1 MWDTGNQFGR
11 FAVFLKD
18 IMRKHFLALALVAAG
33 VSTSVHGQAA
43 KRAIALD
50 DHSRI
55 VSVGDPQRSPD
66 GQWVAYTVTTID
78 AEKDRRN
85 TDVWMIRWDGSEQLQ
100 LTSSPDGESSPRWSP
115 DNKYLAFVASRG
127 TDEEKKKGG
136 QIWLLN
142 RSGGEAQR
150 VSDVKG
156 GVSDIQ
162 WSPDSTRI
170 AFTHGDEDP
179 ADEPEK
185 MDGWKRK
192 TAPPIV
198 IDRYHFKQDR
208 EGYLKHLYTHIGV
221 FDVATKTAK
230 MITKGNTDD
239 ATPSWSPDGKL
250 IAFLS
255 KRGHADPDRTSNEDL
270 WVVEA
275 REGAE
280 PRQLTRTNEGEG
292 GRPAWSPDGSRV
304 ALLMSDNDQNTAYGM
319 NKLVV
324 VPANPP
330 AQIGPTQRPT
340 IYMPQLDRAVSNVA
354 WSADGQNI
362 SFLLQDDRTNHVATV
377 PAENPNGGIQRR
389 TSGRRVISALNPG
402 RDGNFAVLATSP
414 TQFTEVYALEGSN
427 LRQLTKHNDKL
438 AGELQLATT
447 EDFSSKSKDGT
458 EVHGLIVKPADYKAG
473 TKYPTLLIVHGG
485 PNGQDQHA
493 FSFDREFLAANG
505 YVVLAINY
513 RGSAGRGNAWQKAI
527 HGDWGN
533 LEVVDLLG
541 AADEVVRQ
549 GIADPNRLGIG
560 GWSYGGISTNYTIA
574 TDTRFKAAISGAGSS
589 MQFTMYGMDQYIVQY
604 DQEMGQP
611 WKTKDKWIK
620 VSYPFFNADKIK
632 TPTLFMGGEK
642 DFNVPIAGGEQMYQ
656 ALKSLGVDT
665 QLVIYPGQFHGL
677 TIPSYERDRLQRY
690 LNWFNK
696 YLQPSTTTTASQQ

>member
-1 MWDTGNQFGR
+1 MLNR
-11 FAVFLKD
+11 FSAAV
-18 IMRKHFLALALVAAG
+18 LAAAMLVPVAPSAQ
-33 VSTSVHGQAA
+33 T
-43 KRAIALD
+43 KRAITLD

-55 VSVGDPQRSPD
+55 VTVGDPQRSPD
-66 GQWVAYTVTTID
+66 GVWVAYTVSTID
-78 AEKDRRN
+78 ADKDRRN
-85 TDVWMIRWDGSEQLQ
+85 TDVWMVKWDGSEQLQ
-100 LTSSPDGESSPRWSP
+100 LTSSPDNESSPRWSP
-115 DNKYLAFVASRG
+115 DNKYLALVSSRG
-127 TDEEKKKGG
+127 TEEERKRGG

-142 RSGGEAQR
+142 RAGGEAQR
-150 VSDVKG
+150 VSDFKG

-170 AFTHGDEDP
+170 AFVADDQDP
-179 ADEPEK
+179 AEEPEK
-185 MDGWKRK
+185 LDGWKRK

-198 IDRYHFKQDR
+198 IDRYRFKQDR
-208 EGYLKHLYTHIGV
+208 TGYLKHLYSHIGI
-221 FDVATKTAK
+221 FTVATKEAK
-230 MITKGNTDD
+230 IITKGNTDD
-239 ATPSWSPDGKL
+239 QSPSWSPDGKQ

-270 WVVEA
+270 WIVEA

-280 PRQLTRTNEGEG
+280 PRQITRTADGEG
-292 GRPAWSPDGSRV
+292 GRPAWSPDGSRLAV
-304 ALLMSDNDQNTAYGM
+304 LISDNDQNTAYGM

-330 AQIGPTQRPT
+330 ASAGPSTNPAV
-340 IYMPQLDRAVSNVA
+340 YMPSLDRAVSNVA
-354 WSADGQNI
+354 WSADGQHI
-362 SFLLQDDRTNHVATV
+362 SFLLQDDRTNHLATV
-377 PAENPNGGIQRR
+377 PAENPNGMPQRR
-389 TSGRRVISALNPG
+389 STGRRVISSPSPG
-402 RDGNFAVLATSP
+402 KDGNFAVLATDA
-414 TQFTEVYALEGSN
+414 TRMNEVYALEGAN

-438 AGELQLATT
+438 LAELQLATT
-447 EDFSSKSKDGT
+447 EDFQSRSKDGAD
-458 EVHGLIVKPADYKAG
+458 VRGLIVKPANYRAG

-485 PNGQDQHA
+485 PNGQDQHS

-513 RGSAGRGNAWQKAI
+513 RGSAGRGNAWQKSI

-533 LEVVDLLG
+533 LEVIDLLG
-541 AADEVVRQ
+541 AVDEAVRQ

-574 TDTRFKAAISGAGSS
+574 TDTRFKAAVSGAGSS
-589 MQFTMYGMDQYIVQY
+589 MQFTMYGMDQYIIQY

-611 WKTKDKWIK
+611 WKSKDKWMK

-696 YLQPSTTTTASQQ
+696 YLQPASTTTASK

>member
-1 MWDTGNQFGR
+1 MRRHILGLIVVAL
-11 FAVFLKD
+11 FATPS
-18 IMRKHFLALALVAAG
+18 I
-33 VSTSVHGQAA
+33 HGQTA
-43 KRAIALD
+43 KRAITLD

-55 VSVGDPQRSPD
+55 INVGDPQRSPD
-66 GQWVAYTVTTID
+66 GVWVAYTVTTID
-78 AEKDRRN
+78 AEKDKRN
-85 TDVWMIRWDGSEQLQ
+85 TDVWMVKWDGSEQLQ

-142 RSGGEAQR
+142 RAGGEAQK
-150 VSDVKG
+150 VSDFKG
-156 GVSDIQ
+156 GVGDIQ

-170 AFTHGDEDP
+170 AFTHDDEDP
-179 ADEPEK
+179 RDEPEK

-198 IDRYHFKQDR
+198 IDRYHFKEDR
-208 EGYLKHLYTHIGV
+208 TGYLGNYYSHIGV
-221 FDVATKTAK
+221 FDVATKTTK

-239 ATPSWSPDGKL
+239 ASPSWSPDGQL
-250 IAFLS
+250 IAFIS
-255 KRGHADPDRTSNEDL
+255 KRGHTDPDRTSNEDL

-280 PRQLTRTNEGEG
+280 PRQLTKTEAGEG
-292 GRPAWSPDGSRV
+292 GRPAWSPDGSRI
-304 ALLMSDNDQNTAYGM
+304 ALGLGDNDQNTAYGM
-319 NKLVV
+319 NKLIV
-324 VPANPP
+324 VPSNPP
-330 AQIGPTQRPT
+330 AQIGPTSRPT
-340 IYMPQLDRAVSNVA
+340 VYMPQLDRAVSNFA

-362 SFLLQDDRTNHVATV
+362 SFLLQDDRTNHVATI
-377 PAENPNGGIQRR
+377 PAENPNGAIQRK
-389 TSGRRVISALNPG
+389 TSGRRVIQALNPG
-402 RDGNFAVLATSP
+402 KDGNFAVLASEP
-414 TQFTEVYALEGSN
+414 NKLTEVYALEGSN
-427 LRQLTKHNDKL
+427 LRQLTKHNQKL
-438 AGELQLATT
+438 LDELQLAIT
-447 EDFSSKSKDGT
+447 EDFQSKSKDGT
-458 EVHGLIVKPADYKAG
+458 DVHGLIVKPAGYKAG
-473 TKYPTLLIVHGG
+473 TKYPTILYIHGG

-541 AADEVVRQ
+541 AVDEAVKQ

-574 TDTRFKAAISGAGSS
+574 SDTRFKAAISGAGSS
-589 MQFTMYGMDQYIVQY
+589 MQFTMYGMDQYIIQY

-611 WKTKDKWIK
+611 WKSKDKWMK

-696 YLQPSTTTTASQQ
+696 YLQPSTTTTAAPQQ

>member
-1 MWDTGNQFGR
+1 MLNRTLLL
-11 FAVFLKD
+11 VTTV
-18 IMRKHFLALALVAAG
+18 ALAGSLPLAAQ
-33 VSTSVHGQAA
+33 T
-43 KRAIALD
+43 KRALTLD
-50 DHSRI
+50 DHSKI

-66 GQWVAYTVTTID
+66 GQWVAYTVSTID
-78 AEKDRRN
+78 ADKDRRN
-85 TDVWMIRWDGSEQLQ
+85 TDIWMVKWDGSEQLQ
-100 LTSSPDGESSPRWSP
+100 LTSSPDNESSPRWSP

-127 TDEEKKKGG
+127 TEEEKKRGG

-142 RSGGEAQR
+142 RAGGEAQR
-150 VSDVKG
+150 VSDFKG
-156 GVSDIQ
+156 GVGDIQ

-170 AFTHGDEDP
+170 AFTAEDQDP

-208 EGYLKHLYTHIGV
+208 RGYLKDLYTHIGI
-221 FDVATKTAK
+221 FDIATKQAK
-230 MITKGNTDD
+230 VITKGNTDD
-239 ATPSWSPDGKL
+239 NSPSWSPDGKS

-255 KRGHADPDRTSNEDL
+255 KRGHANPDRTSNEDL

-280 PRQLTRTNEGEG
+280 PRQITKTPFGEG
-292 GRPAWSPDGSRV
+292 GRPAWSPDGSRIAV
-304 ALLMSDNDQNTAYGM
+304 LMSDDDQNTAYGM
-319 NKLVV
+319 NKLIV
-324 VPANPP
+324 VPSNPP
-330 AQIGPTQRPT
+330 ASAGPATKPA
-340 IYMPQLDRAVSNVA
+340 IYMPQLDRAVSNIA
-354 WSADGQNI
+354 WSSDGQNI
-362 SFLLQDDRTNHVATV
+362 PFLLQDDRTNHVATV
-377 PAENPNGGIQRR
+377 PAENPNGTPTRKSTGN
-389 TSGRRVISALNPG
+389 RVITSPSAG
-402 RDGNFAVLATSP
+402 KDGNFAVLATEP
-414 TQFTEVYALEGSN
+414 TRMNEVYALEGSN

-438 AGELQLATT
+438 LTELQLATT
-447 EDFSSKSKDGT
+447 ENFQSKSKDGT
-458 EVHGLIVKPADYKAG
+458 DVRGLIVKPAGYKAG
-473 TKYPTLLIVHGG
+473 TKYPTILYIHGG
-485 PNGQDQHA
+485 PNAQDQHS

-513 RGSAGRGNAWQKAI
+513 RGSAGRGNAYQKAI

-541 AADEVVRQ
+541 AVDEAVRQ
-549 GIADPNRLGIG
+549 GIADPDRLGIG

-574 TDTRFKAAISGAGSS
+574 TDTRFKAAVSGAGSS
-589 MQFTMYGMDQYIVQY
+589 MQFTMYGMDQYIIQY

-611 WKTKDKWIK
+611 WKTRDKWMK

-696 YLQPSTTTTASQQ
+696 YLQPTATTTASK

>member
-1 MWDTGNQFGR
+1 MLNRTLLLV
-11 FAVFLKD
+11 ATV
-18 IMRKHFLALALVAAG
+18 ALAGSLPLAAQ
-33 VSTSVHGQAA
+33 T
-43 KRAIALD
+43 KRALTLD
-50 DHSRI
+50 DHSKI

-66 GQWVAYTVTTID
+66 GQWVAYTVSTID
-78 AEKDRRN
+78 ADKDRRN
-85 TDVWMIRWDGSEQLQ
+85 TDIWMVKWDGSEQLQ
-100 LTSSPDGESSPRWSP
+100 LTSSPDNESSPRWSP

-127 TDEEKKKGG
+127 TEEEKKRGG

-142 RSGGEAQR
+142 RAGGEAQR
-150 VSDVKG
+150 VSDFKG
-156 GVSDIQ
+156 GVGDIQ

-170 AFTHGDEDP
+170 AFTAEDQDP

-208 EGYLKHLYTHIGV
+208 RGYLKDLYTHIGI
-221 FDVATKTAK
+221 FDIATKQAK
-230 MITKGNTDD
+230 VITKGNTDD
-239 ATPSWSPDGKL
+239 NSPSWSPDGKS

-255 KRGHADPDRTSNEDL
+255 KRGHANPDRTSNEDL

-280 PRQLTRTNEGEG
+280 PRQITKTPFGEG
-292 GRPAWSPDGSRV
+292 GRPAWSPDGSRIAV
-304 ALLMSDNDQNTAYGM
+304 LMSDDDQNTAYGM
-319 NKLVV
+319 NKLIV
-324 VPANPP
+324 VPSNPP
-330 AQIGPTQRPT
+330 ASAGPATKPA
-340 IYMPQLDRAVSNVA
+340 IYMPQLDRAVSNIA
-354 WSADGQNI
+354 WSPDGQNI

-377 PAENPNGGIQRR
+377 PAENPNGTPTRKSTGN
-389 TSGRRVISALNPG
+389 RVITSPSAG
-402 RDGNFAVLATSP
+402 KDGNFAVLATEP
-414 TQFTEVYALEGSN
+414 TRMNEVYALEGSN

-438 AGELQLATT
+438 LTELQLATT
-447 EDFSSKSKDGT
+447 ENFQSKSKDGT
-458 EVHGLIVKPADYKAG
+458 DVRGLIVKPAGYKAG
-473 TKYPTLLIVHGG
+473 TKYPTILYIHGG
-485 PNGQDQHA
+485 PNAQDQHS

-513 RGSAGRGNAWQKAI
+513 RGSAGRGNAYQKAI

-541 AADEVVRQ
+541 AVDEAVRQ
-549 GIADPNRLGIG
+549 GIADPDRLGIG

-574 TDTRFKAAISGAGSS
+574 TDTRFKAAVSGAGSS
-589 MQFTMYGMDQYIVQY
+589 MQFTMYGMDQYIIQY

-611 WKTKDKWIK
+611 WKTRDKWMK

-696 YLQPSTTTTASQQ
+696 YLQPTATTTASK

>member
-1 MWDTGNQFGR
+1 MRTLTTGLAAFTLVG
-11 FAVFLKD
+11 AVSLQ
-18 IMRKHFLALALVAAG
+18 
-33 VSTSVHGQAA
+33 GQTA
-43 KRAIALD
+43 KRAITLD

-55 VSVGDPQRSPD
+55 VNVGDPQRSPD
-66 GQWVAYTVTTID
+66 GTWVAYTATTID

-85 TDVWMIRWDGSEQLQ
+85 TDVWMVKWDGSEQLQ

-115 DNKYLAFVASRG
+115 DNRYLAFVASRG
-127 TDEEKKKGG
+127 TEEEKKKGG

-142 RSGGEAQR
+142 RAGGEAQK
-150 VSDVKG
+150 VSDFKG
-156 GVSDIQ
+156 GVGDIQ

-170 AFTHGDEDP
+170 LFTAEDQDP

-192 TAPPIV
+192 TTPPIV
-198 IDRYHFKQDR
+198 IDRYHFKEDR
-208 EGYLKHLYTHIGV
+208 NGYLKHLYSHIGI
-221 FDVATKTAK
+221 FDLATKTAK
-230 MITKGNTDD
+230 VITKGNTDD
-239 ATPSWSPDGKL
+239 GSPSWSPDGKQ

-270 WVVEA
+270 WIVEA

-280 PRQLTRTNEGEG
+280 PRQLTKTPDGEG
-292 GRPAWSPDGSRV
+292 GRPAWSPDGSRIAV
-304 ALLMSDNDQNTAYGM
+304 LTSDNDQNTAYGM
-319 NKLVV
+319 NKLIV
-324 VPANPP
+324 VPSNPP
-330 AQIGPTQRPT
+330 QQIGPATRPT
-340 IYMPQLDRAVSNVA
+340 VYMPQLDRAVSNIA

-362 SFLLQDDRTNHVATV
+362 SFLLQDDRTNHVAMV
-377 PAENPNGGIQRR
+377 PAENPNGQIQRK
-389 TSGRRVISALNPG
+389 TTGRRVISALSAG
-402 RDGNFAVLATSP
+402 KDGNFAVLASEP
-414 TQFTEVYALEGSN
+414 NKFTEVYALDGAN
-427 LRQLTKHNDKL
+427 LRQLTKHNQKL
-438 AGELQLATT
+438 LDELQLATT
-447 EDFSSKSKDGT
+447 EDFQSKSKDGT
-458 EVHGLIVKPADYKAG
+458 DVHGLIVKPAGYKAG
-473 TKYPTLLIVHGG
+473 TKYPTLLIIHGG
-485 PNGQDQHA
+485 PNGQDQHS

-541 AADEVVRQ
+541 AVDEAVKQ

-560 GWSYGGISTNYTIA
+560 GWSYGGISTDYTIA
-574 TDTRFKAAISGAGSS
+574 SDTRFKAAISGAGSA
-589 MQFTMYGMDQYIVQY
+589 MQFTMYGIDQYIIQY
-604 DQEMGQP
+604 DQELGQP
-611 WKTKDKWIK
+611 WKAKDKWMK

-656 ALKSLGVDT
+656 ALKSMGVDS

-696 YLQPSTTTTASQQ
+696 YLQPTTTTTASPQ

>member
-1 MWDTGNQFGR
+1 
-11 FAVFLKD
+11 
-18 IMRKHFLALALVAAG
+18 MRKAFLTTAFLACVAA
-33 VSTSVHGQAA
+33 SVHGQAA
-43 KRAIALD
+43 KRAITLD
-50 DHSRI
+50 DHSRVI
-55 VSVGDPQRSPD
+55 GVGDPQRSPD
-66 GQWVAYTVTTID
+66 GLWVAYTVTTID

-85 TDVWMIRWDGSEQLQ
+85 TDIWMVKWDGSDELQ

-142 RSGGEAQR
+142 RAGGEAQK
-150 VSDVKG
+150 VSDFKG

-162 WSPDSTRI
+162 WSPDSTRLL
-170 AFTHGDEDP
+170 FTADDQDP

-198 IDRYHFKQDR
+198 IDRYHFKEDR
-208 EGYLKHLYTHIGV
+208 TGYLKHLYNHIGI
-221 FDVATKTAK
+221 FDLATKTAK
-230 MITKGNTDD
+230 IITSGNADD
-239 ATPSWSPDGKL
+239 SSPSWSPDGKQ

-270 WVVEA
+270 WIVEA

-280 PRQLTRTNEGEG
+280 PRQLTKTSDGEG
-292 GRPAWSPDGSRV
+292 GRPAWSPDGSRIAV
-304 ALLMSDNDQNTAYGM
+304 LVSDNDQNTAYGM
-319 NKLVV
+319 NKLIV
-324 VPANPP
+324 VPSNPP
-330 AQIGPTQRPT
+330 QQIGPSTRPT
-340 IYMPQLDRAVSNVA
+340 VYMPGLDRAVSNVA
-354 WSADGQNI
+354 WSADGQHI

-377 PAENPNGGIQRR
+377 PAENPNGQVQRK
-389 TSGRRVISALNPG
+389 TSGRRVISALNAG
-402 RDGNFAVLATSP
+402 KDGNFAVLATEP
-414 TQFTEVYALEGSN
+414 NKFTEVYALDGGN
-427 LRQLTKHNDKL
+427 LRQLTKHNQKL
-438 AGELQLATT
+438 LDELQLATT
-447 EDFSSKSKDGT
+447 EDFQSKSKDGT
-458 EVHGLIVKPADYKAG
+458 DVHGLIVKPAGYKPG
-473 TKYPTLLIVHGG
+473 TKYPALLIVHGG

-541 AADEVVRQ
+541 AVDEAVKQ

-574 TDTRFKAAISGAGSS
+574 TDTRFKAAVSGAGSS
-589 MQFTMYGMDQYIVQY
+589 MQFTMYGMDQYIIQY

-611 WKTKDKWIK
+611 WKSKDKWMK

-696 YLQPSTTTTASQQ
+696 YLQPSTTTTASPQ

>member
-1 MWDTGNQFGR
+1 MLNRTS
-11 FAVFLKD
+11 A
-18 IMRKHFLALALVAAG
+18 LALAAALVWTLPTGAQ
-33 VSTSVHGQAA
+33 T
-43 KRAIALD
+43 RRPLTLD
-50 DHSRI
+50 DHSKI
-55 VSVGDPQRSPD
+55 VAVGDPQRSPD

-85 TDVWMIRWDGSEQLQ
+85 TDVWMVKWDGSEQLQ
-100 LTSSPDGESSPRWSP
+100 LTSSPDSESSPRWSP
-115 DNKYLAFVASRG
+115 DNKYLAFISSRG
-127 TDEEKKKGG
+127 TEEERRRGG

-142 RSGGEAQR
+142 RAGGEAQR
-150 VSDVKG
+150 VSDFKG

-170 AFTHGDEDP
+170 AFTAEDQDP
-179 ADEPEK
+179 AEEPEK
-185 MDGWKRK
+185 LDGWKRK
-192 TAPPIV
+192 TPPPIV

-208 EGYLKHLYTHIGV
+208 RGYLKDLYTHIGI
-221 FDVATKTAK
+221 FDLATKQAK

-239 ATPSWSPDGKL
+239 NSPSWSPDGKQ

-255 KRGHADPDRTSNEDL
+255 KRGHTNPDRTSNEDL

-280 PRQLTRTNEGEG
+280 PRQITKTPLGEG
-292 GRPAWSPDGSRV
+292 GRPAWSPDGSRIAV
-304 ALLMSDNDQNTAYGM
+304 LMGDDDQNTAYGM
-319 NKLVV
+319 NKLIV
-324 VPANPP
+324 VPSNPP
-330 AQIGPTQRPT
+330 ASAGPSTKPPV
-340 IYMPQLDRAVSNVA
+340 YMPQLDRAVSNIA
-354 WSADGQNI
+354 WSPDGQNI
-362 SFLLQDDRTNHVATV
+362 SFLLQDDRTNHLATV
-377 PAENPNGGIQRR
+377 PAENPNGAPQRKS
-389 TSGRRVISALNPG
+389 TGNRVITSPSPG
-402 RDGNFAVLATSP
+402 KDGNFAVLATEP
-414 TQFTEVYALEGSN
+414 TRMNEVYALEGSN

-438 AGELQLATT
+438 LSELQLATT
-447 EDFSSKSKDGT
+447 ENFQSKSKDGT
-458 EVHGLIVKPADYKAG
+458 DVRGLIVKPANYKPG
-473 TKYPTLLIVHGG
+473 TKYPTLLIIHGG
-485 PNGQDQHA
+485 PNSQDQHS

-513 RGSAGRGNAWQKAI
+513 RGSAGRGNAYQKAI

-541 AADEVVRQ
+541 AVDEAVRQ
-549 GIADPNRLGIG
+549 GIADPDRLGIG

-589 MQFTMYGMDQYIVQY
+589 MQFTMYGMDQYIIQY

-611 WKTKDKWIK
+611 WKTRDKWIK

-642 DFNVPIAGGEQMYQ
+642 DFNVPIAGSEQMYQ

-696 YLQPSTTTTASQQ
+696 YLQPATTITASK

>member
-1 MWDTGNQFGR
+1 MTIR
-11 FAVFLKD
+11 TL
-18 IMRKHFLALALVAAG
+18 MLALALLAAAVAG
-33 VSTSVHGQAA
+33 GQAQTA
-43 KRAIALD
+43 GRPITLD
-50 DHSRI
+50 DHSKL
-55 VSVGDPQRSPD
+55 VAVGDPQRSPD
-66 GQWVAYTVTTID
+66 GVWVAYTVTTID
-78 AEKDRRN
+78 AEKDKRN
-85 TDVWMIRWDGSEQLQ
+85 TDVWMIKWDGSEQLQ
-100 LTSSPDGESSPRWSP
+100 LTSSPDSESSPRWSP

-127 TDEEKKKGG
+127 TEEEKKRGG

-142 RSGGEAQR
+142 RAGGEAQK
-150 VSDVKG
+150 VSDFKG

-170 AFTHGDEDP
+170 AFVADDQDP

-192 TAPPIV
+192 TTPPIV

-208 EGYLKHLYTHIGV
+208 AGYLKDLYSHLAI
-221 FDVATKTAK
+221 FDVATKTATV
-230 MITKGNTDD
+230 ITKGNTDD
-239 ATPSWSPDGKL
+239 TSPSWSPDGKQ

-255 KRGHADPDRTSNEDL
+255 KRGAADPDRTSNEDV
-270 WVVEA
+270 WIVDATPFAV
-275 REGAE
+275 
-280 PRQLTRTNEGEG
+280 PKQITKTPEGEG
-292 GRPAWSPDGSRV
+292 GRPAWSPDGSRIAV
-304 ALLMSDNDQNTAYGM
+304 LVSDTDQNTAYGL
-319 NKLVV
+319 NKLAV
-324 VPANPP
+324 VPSNPP
-330 AQIGPTQRPT
+330 ASAGPAVKPA
-340 IYMPQLDRAVSNVA
+340 IYMAGLDRAVSNVA
-354 WSADGQNI
+354 WSANGQNI

-377 PAENPNGGIQRR
+377 PAESPNGTPRR
-389 TSGRRVISALNPG
+389 ITSGRRAIRALNPG
-402 RDGNFAVLATSP
+402 KDGHFAVLATAP
-414 TQFTEVYALEGSN
+414 NEPAEVYALEGGN
-427 LRQLTKHNDKL
+427 LRKLTKHNDALL
-438 AGELQLATT
+438 AGLQLATT

-458 EVHGLIVKPADYKAG
+458 EVHGLVVKPAGFKPG

-485 PNGQDQHA
+485 PNGQDEHA
-493 FSFDREFLAANG
+493 FSFDREWLAANG

-513 RGSAGRGNAWQKAI
+513 RGSAGRGNAWQKSI

-541 AADEVVRQ
+541 AADEAVKQ
-549 GIADPNRLGIG
+549 GFADPNRLGIG

-589 MQFTMYGMDQYIVQY
+589 MQFTMYGMDQYIIQY

-642 DFNVPIAGGEQMYQ
+642 DFNVPIAGSEQMYQ

-690 LNWFNK
+690 ANWFDK
-696 YLQPSTTTTASQQ
+696 YLKPAATSTAQQ

>member
-1 MWDTGNQFGR
+1 
-11 FAVFLKD
+11 
-18 IMRKHFLALALVAAG
+18 MRNYILALAGLAVVA
-33 VSTSVHGQAA
+33 SVPLHGQTS
-43 KRAIALD
+43 KRAITLD

-55 VSVGDPQRSPD
+55 VSVADPQRSPD

-78 AEKDRRN
+78 ADKDRRN
-85 TDVWMIRWDGSEQLQ
+85 TDLWMIKWDGSEQLQ

-127 TDEEKKKGG
+127 TDDEKKRGG

-142 RSGGEAQR
+142 RAGGEAQK

-170 AFTHGDEDP
+170 AFTHDDEDP
-179 ADEPEK
+179 RDEPEK

-192 TAPPIV
+192 TTPPIV
-198 IDRYHFKQDR
+198 IDRYKFKQDR
-208 EGYLKHLYTHIGV
+208 SGYLGNVYSHIGV
-221 FDVATKTAK
+221 LELATRTHK

-239 ATPSWSPDGKL
+239 GSIAWSPDSKS

-255 KRGHADPDRTSNEDL
+255 KRGHAEPDRTGNQDL
-270 WVVEA
+270 WIVEA

-280 PRQLTRTNEGEG
+280 PRQLTKTEFAES
-292 GRPAWSPDGSRV
+292 GRPAWSPDGSRIA
-304 ALLMSDNDQNTAYGM
+304 ALMGDNDSNGAYDM
-319 NKLVV
+319 NKLIV

-330 AQIGPTQRPT
+330 ANIGATARPT
-340 IYMPQLDRAVSNVA
+340 VYMPQLDRAVSSIA

-377 PAENPNGGIQRR
+377 PAENPNGAVQRKS
-389 TSGRRVISALNPG
+389 SGRRVVSSPSPG
-402 RDGNFAVLATSP
+402 KDGHFAVVGSEANK
-414 TQFTEVYALEGSN
+414 FNEIYALENGN
-427 LRQLTKHNDKL
+427 LRQLTRHNEKL
-438 AGELQLATT
+438 LSELQLGIT
-447 EDFSSKSKDGT
+447 EDFQSKSKDGT
-458 EVHGLIVKPADYKAG
+458 DVHGLIVKPAGYKAG
-473 TKYPTLLIVHGG
+473 TKYPTLLIIHGG

-513 RGSAGRGNAWQKAI
+513 RGSAGRGNAFQKAI
-527 HGDWGN
+527 HADWGN
-533 LEVVDLLG
+533 LEAQDLIGAVDE
-541 AADEVVRQ
+541 AIKQ
-549 GIADPNRLGIG
+549 GIADPARLGLG
-560 GWSYGGISTNYTIA
+560 GWSYGGISTDNVIA
-574 TDTRFKAAISGAGSS
+574 RDTRFKAAVSGAGVALVMSL
-589 MQFTMYGMDQYIVQY
+589 YGVDQYILQY
-604 DQEMGQP
+604 DNELGQP
-611 WKTKDKWIK
+611 WKKENADKWLRS
-620 VSYPFFNADKIK
+620 SYPFFNADKIK

-696 YLQPSTTTTASQQ
+696 YIQPTTTSTAAPQ

>member
-1 MWDTGNQFGR
+1 
-11 FAVFLKD
+11 
-18 IMRKHFLALALVAAG
+18 MRKLAIGLAAFSLLGA
-33 VSTSVHGQAA
+33 VSLQGQTA
-43 KRAIALD
+43 KRAITLD

-55 VSVGDPQRSPD
+55 INVGDPQRSPD
-66 GQWVAYTVTTID
+66 GMWVAYTVTTID

-85 TDVWMIRWDGSEQLQ
+85 TDVWMVKWDGGEQLQ

-142 RSGGEAQR
+142 RAGGEAQK
-150 VSDVKG
+150 VSDFTG

-170 AFTHGDEDP
+170 LFTAEDQDP

-208 EGYLKHLYTHIGV
+208 TGYLKHLYRHIGI
-221 FDVATKTAK
+221 FDLATKTAK
-230 MITKGNTDD
+230 VITKGNTDD
-239 ATPSWSPDGKL
+239 ASPSWSPDGKQ

-270 WVVEA
+270 WIVDA

-280 PRQLTRTNEGEG
+280 PRQLTKTPDGES
-292 GRPAWSPDGSRV
+292 GRPAWSPDGSRIAV
-304 ALLMSDNDQNTAYGM
+304 LTGDNDQNTAYRM
-319 NKLVV
+319 NKLIV
-324 VPANPP
+324 VPSNPP
-330 AQIGPTQRPT
+330 QQIGPVTRPT
-340 IYMPQLDRAVSNVA
+340 VYMPQLDRAVSNIA

-377 PAENPNGGIQRR
+377 PAENPNGAIQRKS
-389 TSGRRVISALNPG
+389 SGRRVIQALSPG
-402 RDGNFAVLATSP
+402 KDSNFAVLATEP
-414 TQFTEVYALEGSN
+414 NKLTEVYALEGSN
-427 LRQLTKHNDKL
+427 LRQLTKHNQALLD
-438 AGELQLATT
+438 ELQLATT
-447 EDFSSKSKDGT
+447 EDFQSKSKDGT
-458 EVHGLIVKPADYKAG
+458 EVHGLVVKPAGFKAG
-473 TKYPTLLIVHGG
+473 TRYPTLLIVHGG

-541 AADEVVRQ
+541 AADEAVKQ

-560 GWSYGGISTNYTIA
+560 GWSYGGISTNYAIA
-574 TDTRFKAAISGAGSS
+574 TDTRFKAAVSGAGSS
-589 MQFTMYGMDQYIVQY
+589 MQFTMYGMDQYIIQY

-611 WKTKDKWIK
+611 WKAKDKWMK
-620 VSYPFFNADKIK
+620 VSYPFFNADRIK

-656 ALKSLGVDT
+656 ALKSTGVDT

-696 YLQPSTTTTASQQ
+696 YLQPATTTTASRQ

>member
-1 MWDTGNQFGR
+1 MRTLLACAVAVVVASVAVQGQTG
-11 FAVFLKD
+11 
-18 IMRKHFLALALVAAG
+18 
-33 VSTSVHGQAA
+33 
-43 KRAIALD
+43 KRAITLD
-50 DHSRI
+50 DHSRV
-55 VSVGDPQRSPD
+55 VSIGDPQRSPD
-66 GQWVAYTVTTID
+66 GVWVAYTVSTID

-85 TDVWMIRWDGSEQLQ
+85 TDIWMVKWDGSETLQ
-100 LTSSPDGESSPRWSP
+100 LTSSPDSESSPRWSP

-127 TDEEKKKGG
+127 TEEERRRGG

-142 RSGGEAQR
+142 RAGGEAQR
-150 VSDVKG
+150 VSDLKG
-156 GVSDIQ
+156 GVNDIQ
-162 WSPDSTRI
+162 WSPDSTKI
-170 AFTHGDEDP
+170 AFTATDQDP

-192 TAPPIV
+192 TPPPIV
-198 IDRYHFKQDR
+198 IDRYHFKEDR
-208 EGYLKHLYTHIGV
+208 TGYLKHLYSHIGV
-221 FDVATKTAK
+221 FDVATKTAT
-230 MITKGNTDD
+230 MITSGGTDD
-239 ATPSWSPDGKL
+239 RSPSWSPDSKL
-250 IAFLS
+250 LAFLS
-255 KRGHADPDRTSNEDL
+255 KRGHADPDRTSNEDV

-275 REGAE
+275 RAGAA
-280 PRQLTRTNEGEG
+280 PRQITKTVDGEG
-292 GRPAWSPDGSRV
+292 GRPVWSPDGSRIAV
-304 ALLMSDNDQNTAYGM
+304 LLGDNDQNTAYGM
-319 NKLVV
+319 NKLIV
-324 VPANPP
+324 VPADPP

-340 IYMPQLDRAVSNVA
+340 IYMPQLDRAVSNIA
-354 WSADGQNI
+354 WSADGQHI

-377 PAENPNGGIQRR
+377 PAENPDGAIQRK
-389 TSGRRVISALNPG
+389 TSGRRVISALNAG
-402 RDGNFAVLATSP
+402 KDGHFAVIAGEP
-414 TQFTEVYALEGSN
+414 NRFNEIYALEGSN

-438 AGELQLATT
+438 LAELQLATT
-447 EDFSSKSKDGT
+447 EDFTSKSKDGAQ
-458 EVHGLIVKPADYKAG
+458 VNGLIVKPAGYTPG
-473 TKYPTLLIVHGG
+473 TKYPTLLIIHGG
-485 PNGQDQHA
+485 PNSQDQHA
-493 FSFDREFLAANG
+493 FSFDREFFAANG

-513 RGSAGRGNAWQKAI
+513 RGSAGRGNQWQKVI

-541 AADEVVRQ
+541 AVDEAVRQ

-574 TDTRFKAAISGAGSS
+574 TDQRFKAAVSGAGSS
-589 MQFTMYGMDQYIVQY
+589 MQFTMYGIDQYIVQY
-604 DQEMGQP
+604 DQEMGPP
-611 WKTKDKWIK
+611 WKTKDKWMK

-696 YLQPSTTTTASQQ
+696 YLQPATTTTASQ